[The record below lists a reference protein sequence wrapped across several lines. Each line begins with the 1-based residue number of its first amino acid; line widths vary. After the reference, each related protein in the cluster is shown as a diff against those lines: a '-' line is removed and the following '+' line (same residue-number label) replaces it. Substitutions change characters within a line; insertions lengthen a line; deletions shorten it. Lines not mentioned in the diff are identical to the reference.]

1 MVPSW
6 PLKVFY
12 VFLKSCFVHFL
23 SFRAK
28 LLNMS
33 RFVQPQRMR
42 IDNTEGVMQKKKN
55 NHTFLIIESITN
67 ECLCLSPF
75 PCLPLT
81 YLFNLVAG
89 GCYFPQSISRALDI
103 LVFQVRFQ
111 GDGKVKGRE
120 CVKKEASHPSL
131 SYLDILP
138 FQQPCPQFA
147 WGQERQV
154 SKGNVKHSYTP

>member
-1 MVPSW
+1 
-6 PLKVFY
+6 
-12 VFLKSCFVHFL
+12 
-23 SFRAK
+23 
-28 LLNMS
+28 
-33 RFVQPQRMR
+33 MR

-55 NHTFLIIESITN
+55 HHTFLIIESITN

-75 PCLPLT
+75 PRLPLT

-89 GCYFPQSISRALDI
+89 GRYFLQSIYRAADI

-111 GDGKVKGRE
+111 GDGTVKGRE

-138 FQQPCPQFA
+138 FQQPCPQCA
-147 WGQERQV
+147 WGQECQV
-154 SKGNVKHSYTP
+154 SKGHIKHSYTP